1 MDAQKAELAARLVSE
16 RAALLT
22 KVKDFQATIIAATY
36 GDLPK
41 ISKTEAAI
49 PHNATTTVQIPARW
63 LPLLMTQAEVEI
75 QSIEKQ
81 ISEL

>member
-1 MDAQKAELAARLVSE
+1 MDAQKAELAAQLVSE
-16 RAALLT
+16 RAAMLT
-22 KVKDFQATIIAATY
+22 KVKDFQATIIAAT
-36 GDLPK
+36 GDLQK
-41 ISKTEAAI
+41 IGKAEI
-49 PHNATTTVQIPARW
+49 PIPRNATTTVKIPVRW